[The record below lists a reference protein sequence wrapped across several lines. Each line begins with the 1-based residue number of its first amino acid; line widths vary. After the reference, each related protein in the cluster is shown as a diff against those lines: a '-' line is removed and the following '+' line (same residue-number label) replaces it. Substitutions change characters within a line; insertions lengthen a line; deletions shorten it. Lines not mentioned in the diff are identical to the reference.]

1 MSEKII
7 NALYVVATPI
17 GNLDDISMRA
27 LHILTNVDVI
37 AAEDTRHTKQLLMH
51 FGLQAKLIAVHQHN
65 ERHAAEGIVKLL
77 AEGKAVAL
85 VSDAG
90 TPGISDPGAP
100 VVAAVAA
107 AGLVVV
113 PIPGASAVVTAV
125 SASGEGEHGF
135 LFHGFLAAKAGE
147 RKRTLASL
155 KALPYALV
163 FYESPHRIVESVA
176 AMADVFGDTRTLV
189 LARELTKKFETIK
202 RLDLAEAVAWLEA
215 DENNQRGEFVLV
227 LSRVKNGEDEDS
239 KNAEEQ
245 ELARVLGV
253 LLAQLP
259 LKQAVQI
266 AGELTGEKKN
276 RVYEKALAMKG
287 EG

>member
-17 GNLDDISMRA
+17 GNLDDISTRA

>member
-17 GNLDDISMRA
+17 GNLDDISTRA

-37 AAEDTRHTKQLLMH
+37 AAEDTRHTKQLLMY

-65 ERHAAEGIVKLL
+65 ERHAADGIVKLL

-202 RLDLAEAVAWLEA
+202 RLDLAAAVAWLVA

-276 RVYEKALAMKG
+276 RVYEKALAIKG